1 MRNWIAVV
9 VGVLIGIAIAACRF
23 EQYRPPHLTGTC
35 AGACDHY
42 LGCKKNRDPA
52 ARSACLAECD
62 DVFQDPES
70 LRAFESLECRDTIE
84 YVEGESGR
92 GPGQMVGGDA
102 HDTRE
107 R

>member
-1 MRNWIAVV
+1 MKTAVAL
-9 VGVLIGIAIAACRF
+9 VLGLALGIAIGACRF

-42 LGCKKNRDPA
+42 LGCKRNSDPA
-52 ARSACLAECD
+52 ARTACISECG
-62 DVFQDPES
+62 DVFQDEES

-92 GPGQMVGGDA
+92 GPGTMVGG
-102 HDTRE
+102 TKPE
-107 R
+107 